1 MRLKPGARL
10 IYLMPNLEA
19 DEDEETPYKVK
30 LSSVVWAH
38 VSGTPLS
45 SDEVK
50 KLKDEFGRF

>member
-1 MRLKPGARL
+1 
-10 IYLMPNLEA
+10 MPNLEA
-19 DEDEETPYKVK
+19 DEDEETPYKVR